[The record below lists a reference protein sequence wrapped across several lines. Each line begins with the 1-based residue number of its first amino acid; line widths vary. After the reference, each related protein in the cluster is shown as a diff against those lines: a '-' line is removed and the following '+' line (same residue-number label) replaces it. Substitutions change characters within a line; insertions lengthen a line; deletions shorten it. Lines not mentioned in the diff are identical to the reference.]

1 MRHVDIDNLRDRG
14 LTEVLALAGKKLLNC
29 LKKRDLLNSGK
40 ADKSELIT
48 LGERYLHDDRFSD
61 AIDFFE
67 KAEHFEGLTQL
78 NEQCVARGDYFLCQ
92 RLAKILEESPSSEEW
107 IQLGDNALH
116 LGKLLF
122 ARSAYQLADTPEK
135 VAQVE
140 KLLQSPAQ
148 EQSLH

>member
-1 MRHVDIDNLRDRG
+1 MLDVDSLRERQS
-14 LTEVLALAGKKLLNC
+14 TEVLALAGKKLLSC

-40 ADKSELIT
+40 AEKAELIT
-48 LGERYLHDDRFSD
+48 LGERYLLEDRLSD

-78 NEQCVARGDYFLCQ
+78 KEQCVAKGDYFLCQ
-92 RLAKILEESPSSEEW
+92 RIAKILEESPPSEEW

-116 LGKLLF
+116 MGKLLF
-122 ARSAYQLADTPEK
+122 ARLAYQQADTPEK

-148 EQSLH
+148 EQSLQ